1 MWAPVCVPVWLGVRL
16 CESTCVCA
24 CVEVG
29 GIWGGGV
36 HMRRWDTSVARC
48 MHDHAHAQHTG
59 GRHCRGEGVEER
71 VHGRHQPHQDER
83 HKVLNRSLPGCRGRH
98 GGHRHHQGAWGGG
111 KGAWGHGWAG
121 LLWACLHVAC
131 LRTEASGRRGAPKFA
146 AALCSCSRH
155 FLSVL
160 NGLLQCVSRTE
171 HRGAGSVNCAC
182 RCVHAY
188 VHACACMAES
198 VHVQVS
204 VAMCI
209 GWSC

>member
-1 MWAPVCVPVWLGVRL
+1 MCAPVLR
-16 CESTCVCA
+16 
-24 CVEVG
+24 
-29 GIWGGGV
+29 WGGYGEGGCTCGAGTQALPAACTTTRTRSTLV
-36 HMRRWDTSVARC
+36 GDIAEVKALKSVFTGDTSHIKMNATKSLIGHC
-48 MHDHAHAQHTG
+48 LGAAG
-59 GRHCRGEGVEER
+59 GMEAIATI
-71 VHGRHQPHQDER
+71 
-83 HKVLNRSLPGCRGRH
+83 KVR
-98 GGHRHHQGAWGGG
+98 GGG
-111 KGAWGHGWAG
+111 EKGAWGHGWAG